1 MDLQT
6 SKCVRHHHGF
16 CLGGMCLHC
25 FVYAG
30 ELLGISAVFQCFA
43 AWAAHHLGQNSNML
57 FQLVRNSEM
66 TFVKLAERRGGQC
79 RSRVFLGELFTIFCN
94 WGLVTLI
101 RTDYVTIFI
110 WFYICCLCMLML
122 TMLSPGR
129 KLDNCRCYVLQSNLP
144 HVFLRKSQYL
154 SGCLEWARTGEAYCF
169 RTIQILR
176 AKLWV
181 LALQC
186 LFAEVTVQIRS
197 QSTQSTW
204 VLLSLGGLL
213 TFLKSKVGP
222 CGSTDWDIWLYFGKS
237 HCTCKWSGSWS
248 SKVRSRNGFTKP
260 IWTHLDANT
269 VASESVGPRC
279 QSQSCC
285 NARSKSFKSQNQSS
299 AYGSCLKPVGECS
312 LLRNTSLY
320 SSIVRKDDIERQS
333 AVLSGYMW
341 LSKGFHWMKDP
352 NFKPLFPRSC
362 CLDANTFWPRIYG
375 HLHDYLRSLSTLAA
389 NFAFFN
395 ACSSVKVQQHTI
407 NTVYDRIQS
416 YTIMYNDV

>member
-1 MDLQT
+1 MAFASAACACTALFMQESYLVSQQFFHALPPEQPIIWDKIRT
-6 SKCVRHHHGF
+6 SR
-16 CLGGMCLHC
+16 
-25 FVYAG
+25 A
-30 ELLGISAVFQCFA
+30 FQKFRA
-43 AWAAHHLGQNSNML
+43 
-57 FQLVRNSEM
+57 F
-66 TFVKLAERRGGQC
+66 TFVKLAERRGGC

-129 KLDNCRCYVLQSNLP
+129 KLDNCRCYELYVLRSNLP

-248 SKVRSRNGFTKP
+248 SKVRSRNAATKP

-285 NARSKSFKSQNQSS
+285 NARSKSFKSQNQLLPTVVVWNPS
-299 AYGSCLKPVGECS
+299 ANGVCCA
-312 LLRNTSLY
+312 THLY
-320 SSIVRKDDIERQS
+320 I
-333 AVLSGYMW
+333 
-341 LSKGFHWMKDP
+341 
-352 NFKPLFPRSC
+352 
-362 CLDANTFWPRIYG
+362 
-375 HLHDYLRSLSTLAA
+375 HL
-389 NFAFFN
+389 
-395 ACSSVKVQQHTI
+395 
-407 NTVYDRIQS
+407 
-416 YTIMYNDV
+416 